1 MKTEIRK
8 EGVHEMSDKKNMRF
22 ALMAYDI
29 DNDMYG
35 ELYHSDSF
43 DEIER
48 AAKELIR
55 LVEKDLL
62 LSDALEPY
70 DYLEIWDEQEIVPD
84 IIISDYCWG
93 GDEG

>member
-8 EGVHEMSDKKNMRF
+8 EDVHENVGQKNMRF

-62 LSDALEPY
+62 LSDAREPY

>member
-8 EGVHEMSDKKNMRF
+8 EGIHEMSDKKNMRF

-48 AAKELIR
+48 AVHISDIR
-55 LVEKDLL
+55 LLYTRGKGAYP
-62 LSDALEPY
+62 S
-70 DYLEIWDEQEIVPD
+70 
-84 IIISDYCWG
+84 G
-93 GDEG
+93 

>member
-8 EGVHEMSDKKNMRF
+8 EGVHEMSDKNHNRF
-22 ALMAYDI
+22 TLMAYDI

-62 LSDALEPY
+62 LVVNCSKLQSRMKIA
-70 DYLEIWDEQEIVPD
+70 
-84 IIISDYCWG
+84 CWRG
-93 GDEG
+93 MSGSGCRL